1 MLLRC
6 REHAIFEVSL
16 PILPHLDQIEVRMP
30 QIEWTRME
38 RFVENIKSEAQKQS
52 GVWAHTKE
60 EKLS

>member
-16 PILPHLDQIEVRMP
+16 PILPHLDQIEVKRP

-38 RFVENIKSEAQKQS
+38 RFVENIKSEAQKQF
-52 GVWAHTKE
+52 GVRAHMKE
-60 EKLS
+60 EKMS